1 MLKQHVLA
9 KAVCRHKTGSC
20 VHGHLEAQVPIGHGL
35 SELKIAFNVCDYACF
50 LSNFVEMEIVQDWQ
64 AGTRCKFLVWG
75 HLHETFTF
83 VEVEDILVI
92 IGA

>member
-1 MLKQHVLA
+1 
-9 KAVCRHKTGSC
+9 
-20 VHGHLEAQVPIGHGL
+20 
-35 SELKIAFNVCDYACF
+35 
-50 LSNFVEMEIVQDWQ
+50 MEIVPACQDWQ